1 MKLKLIKITQKD
13 EEKKWEI
20 NRMRTNVEKTIHA
33 KLKLNDKLKKI
44 KTFLKKNKNK
54 KNQDQILKLKILR
67 GSFENLKR
75 QVRKK

>member
-20 NRMRTNVEKTIHA
+20 NRMRTNVEKTTHA

-44 KTFLKKNKNK
+44 KTFLKKK
-54 KNQDQILKLKILR
+54 K
-67 GSFENLKR
+67 
-75 QVRKK
+75 

>member
-1 MKLKLIKITQKD
+1 
-13 EEKKWEI
+13 
-20 NRMRTNVEKTIHA
+20 MRTNVEKTIHA

-44 KTFLKKNKNK
+44 KTFLKKKNKNK

-67 GSFENLKR
+67 GSFENLKG